1 MTEEQDTSQPHDT
14 PGQDAEAQDIGP
26 QAIPPPGGPDMDLG
40 GYISTA
46 WNLVTGDFV
55 LFVIGYLIVAA
66 ILTISSITIVGPIII
81 GGPLMFGYIRVIQ
94 KRLKDEPAGIG
105 DVFQGFK
112 DFGKGFLTILLLTLI
127 FLGVAVV
134 QVVLGFIPV
143 LGFLL
148 GIAVS
153 LLAGAMFFFVM
164 PIAALS
170 DTSPTDAVSRSV
182 KFCFANFWKMVLLS
196 LVLGLIATA
205 GALACGI
212 GALFTIPLALVATVA
227 AYNQY
232 YLPKAQDAV

>member
-212 GALFTIPLALVATVA
+212 GALFTVPLALVATVA

>member
-1 MTEEQDTSQPHDT
+1 
-14 PGQDAEAQDIGP
+14 
-26 QAIPPPGGPDMDLG
+26 MDLG

-55 LFVIGYLIVAA
+55 LFVIGYLVVAA
-66 ILTISSITIVGPIII
+66 ILTISGITIVGPIII

-94 KRLKDEPAGIG
+94 KRLKDEPASIG

-112 DFGKGFLTILLLTLI
+112 DFGKGFLTVLLLTLI

-134 QVVLGFIPV
+134 QVVLAFIPV
-143 LGFLL
+143 LGFLV

-170 DTSPTDAVSRSV
+170 DTSPTDAISRSA

-196 LVLGLIATA
+196 LVLGLIGMA
-205 GALACGI
+205 GSLACGI